1 MYGKGIHSLMPPRY
15 TVPQF
20 IDVEDKIM
28 GPLTVRQFV
37 ILLLVALIM
46 FVEYKTADFTL
57 FLVMAILTFAL
68 GGTLAF
74 FKVNGQPFHFFLL
87 NLVQTFRKP
96 RLRVWDKT
104 LTTDELKRIL
114 TAPPPKPPK
123 RRVVKTAVAATRL
136 SELSMVV
143 NTGGVYNPED

>member
-1 MYGKGIHSLMPPRY
+1 MPPRY

-37 ILLLVALIM
+37 ILLIMAFIM
-46 FVEYKTADFTL
+46 FIEYKAFDFTA
-57 FLVMAILTFAL
+57 FLLVAILTFMV

-87 NLVQTFRKP
+87 NLLQTFRKP
-96 RLRVWDKT
+96 QLRVWDKAY
-104 LTTDELKRIL
+104 TTGELKAIL
-114 TAPPPKPPK
+114 TAPPPKATKK
-123 RRVVKTAVAATRL
+123 RVIKKAVAGTKM
-136 SELSMVV
+136 SELSMIV